1 MNAVHIH
8 LLLNHFPIIG
18 TLIGVALLAWGI
30 LRKHD
35 ILRFAGAILIAVMAL
50 ITIPVNKSGED
61 AEETVEHIQGVNEE
75 MLEEHEEAAE
85 FAMYFMML
93 TGALAAGALVLD
105 KRKHSKTGL
114 AYIVVLLV
122 SAFTSTVVIRTGY
135 LGGQIRH
142 TEINGG
148 AGTEHQHNEHE
159 EDHNH

>member
-8 LLLNHFPIIG
+8 LLFNHFPIIG
-18 TLIGVALLAWGI
+18 TLIGVVLLAWGI
-30 LRKHD
+30 WRKHD
-35 ILRFAGAILIAVMAL
+35 ILRFAAAMLIAVMAL

-93 TGALAAGALVLD
+93 TGVLAVGALLLD
-105 KRKHSKTGL
+105 KRKHSKTNL
-114 AYIVVLLV
+114 AYIVVLLI
-122 SAFTSTVVIRTGY
+122 SAFTSTVVVRTGY

-142 TEINGG
+142 TEINGN
-148 AGTEHQHNEHE
+148 AQPAEHE
-159 EDHNH
+159 EHH